1 MQQDILK
8 RILINKHKPEATKDL
23 TPAELID
30 LVLVVLGKIK
40 HIEGVVQSGIL
51 KGDPGETPAPGV
63 DYLSKRSS
71 ENILAQAISEVKHEV
86 SLTLRGIKNPK
97 NGKNGKNGS
106 NYQITSQDYETIA
119 QIASDAIDLPD
130 FTKLLTQEPTAIR
143 NSLELLQG
151 KERLSIKAIDGV
163 DETLA
168 DVYKR
173 IANISVEKG
182 GGGGRSWLS
191 ALGDVKIDGVTNGQT
206 LIYNTSSKTW
216 GPGDGGGGS
225 TISVNTAEVTDPDF
239 TDTAEI
245 AFGVATS
252 TVTADLVVGSID
264 VLKLDAGVQA
274 SLALAD
280 TALQAGAQTLAGIS
294 LLSDDTAKSLYTM
307 TSAVDVEFETSAS
320 STLMYLDEANER
332 VGIGTA
338 TPTAKLEVAGL
349 VSQTGLGNSTYFG
362 DGAGAVDDLSGN
374 NNVGFGY
381 QALAANTTGA
391 QNSAQGYRSLYRN
404 TTGNNN
410 SAQGYRSLF
419 SNTTGSQNSA
429 QGRDSLYSN
438 TTGNNN
444 SAQGYNAGRYIADGA
459 TANATTSNSVYA
471 GADTRASADG
481 VTNENVFGYNAIG
494 SGSNTVTLG
503 NDDITDTI
511 LKGKVGI
518 GTTPTAKLHVLSTTE
533 QLRLGYD
540 ASNYVSLTTA
550 SDGKLTIAQNGTR
563 FLHNT
568 GSNNSFLGVSAGNT
582 SLTAIWNTGI
592 GAFSLDALTSGNS
605 NTAIGVYALSAV
617 QNGVENVGIGIQA
630 GTSLTSG
637 SYNMAVGSSALFRN
651 SSGSNNLAIG
661 RSAVYN
667 SLGSNNVGLGFQA
680 LRGGASGVYSNN
692 VAIGANSLFS
702 VLAGGS
708 NNVAIG
714 YQSGYTDT
722 PANALTT
729 GTSNTFLGHESGF
742 NSATQRDKAVAI
754 GFRAKVDADN
764 TMALGGTGV
773 DAVSV
778 VIGGT
783 TANST
788 LQVVGSF
795 ATAYVAKTATYTATS
810 SDHTIDCTDNTFT
823 VTLPTAVGI
832 TGRVYVVKNSG
843 TGTITVDGDGSETI
857 DGNTSIDI
865 VTQYDSR
872 RLQSNGVNWIET

>member
-362 DGAGAVDDLSGN
+362 DGAGVVDDLSNN
-374 NNVGFGY
+374 NNVGVGY
-381 QALAANTTGA
+381 QALAA
-391 QNSAQGYRSLYRN
+391 
-404 TTGNNN
+404 
-410 SAQGYRSLF
+410 
-419 SNTTGSQNSA
+419 
-429 QGRDSLYSN
+429 N

-503 NDDITDTI
+503 NDDITNTI

>member
-338 TPTAKLEVAGL
+338 TPTAKL
-349 VSQTGLGNSTYFG
+349 
-362 DGAGAVDDLSGN
+362 D
-374 NNVGFGY
+374 
-381 QALAANTTGA
+381 
-391 QNSAQGYRSLYRN
+391 
-404 TTGNNN
+404 
-410 SAQGYRSLF
+410 
-419 SNTTGSQNSA
+419 
-429 QGRDSLYSN
+429 
-438 TTGNNN
+438 
-444 SAQGYNAGRYIADGA
+444 
-459 TANATTSNSVYA
+459 
-471 GADTRASADG
+471 
-481 VTNENVFGYNAIG
+481 
-494 SGSNTVTLG
+494 
-503 NDDITDTI
+503 
-511 LKGKVGI
+511 
-518 GTTPTAKLHVLSTTE
+518 VLSTTE